1 VAKHDHPRCTAC
13 DELQEESE
21 AASRAKDDFFLTLSH
36 ELRGPL
42 NAITGWVHVLRTRAL
57 ADPLAA
63 RAVET
68 IERNVRAQARLITDM
83 LDISQVIT
91 GKLRLVHRSVD
102 LAALVTESA
111 QSLGPSSDGR
121 EIRVETESTVGTI
134 SADPDRLRQV
144 MDNLLHN
151 ALKFTPEGG
160 RITVRVVGNATNVAI
175 AVQDSGTG
183 IRPDVLPHV
192 FERFWQD
199 ESRTQV
205 GGLGIGLAV
214 VRHLVEL
221 HGGTVSAASEGENHG
236 ATFTVTLPVREQ
248 VPPPNG
254 DSSAAAAESESAR

>member
-1 VAKHDHPRCTAC
+1 MAKHDPPRCMAC
-13 DELQEESE
+13 DELREESE

-57 ADPLAA
+57 DPLAT

-102 LAALVTESA
+102 LAALVAESA
-111 QSLGPSSDGR
+111 RSLGPSFDGR

-151 ALKFTPEGG
+151 AMKFTPEGG
-160 RITVRVVGNATNVAI
+160 RITVRVVGNDTNVVI

-221 HGGTVSAASEGENHG
+221 HGGTVSAASEGESHG
-236 ATFTVTLPVREQ
+236 ATFTVTLPVCEG
-248 VPPPNG
+248 VPSPEG
-254 DSSAAAAESESAR
+254 DSSAAAAESQSAR